1 MKRIGFFLY
10 AILLSAVFCA
20 SGFAQ
25 KDKVVTPLAA
35 DATLADTQAWLVKV
49 IGKNS
54 TFHMGGAKKSISDL
68 KFDGTK
74 FTYTMYSEQVPG
86 DSPEDAT
93 PQGSDSNAREESG
106 AQSSATVF
114 KFDLKDIDPDNV
126 LLKPVPNIKTKMSAI
141 ILQSMP
147 GQNSIGLTTP
157 FKKSA
162 TLATKPTASI
172 IVKENVAEQVKAALE
187 NSPAREVSF
196 SDR

>member
-1 MKRIGFFLY
+1 MKRIKFFLF
-10 AILLSAVFCA
+10 AILLLVFLCA

-25 KDKVVTPLAA
+25 KDKGVTPLAA
-35 DATLADTQAWLVKV
+35 DATLADTEAWLVKV

-74 FTYTMYSEQVPG
+74 FTYTMYSEQTPG

-93 PQGSDSNAREESG
+93 PQDSDSNAREESG
-106 AQSSATVF
+106 AKSSATVF

-126 LLKPVPNIKTKMSAI
+126 LLKPVPNVKMSAI

-157 FKKSA
+157 LQKSA
-162 TLATKPTASI
+162 TLATTPTASI
-172 IVKENVAEQVKAALE
+172 IVKEAVAEQVKAAFEHALKL
-187 NSPAREVSF
+187 SKTGS
-196 SDR
+196 

>member
-1 MKRIGFFLY
+1 MKRSKFFLY
-10 AILLSAVFCA
+10 AILMLVFFCA

-25 KDKVVTPLAA
+25 KDKGVTALAE

-54 TFHMGGAKKSISDL
+54 TFHMGGAKKSIADM

-74 FTYTMYSEQVPG
+74 LVYTMYSERTPG
-86 DSPEDAT
+86 DSPEDAK
-93 PQGSDSNAREESG
+93 PQDSDSNAQEQSS
-106 AQSSATVF
+106 AQSSATVY
-114 KFDLKDIDPDNV
+114 KFDLKDIDPDAILV
-126 LLKPVPNIKTKMSAI
+126 KPVPNANKMSAV

-157 FKKSA
+157 LKKSA

-172 IVKENVAEQVKAALE
+172 IVKEAVAEQVKAAFEHALKL
-187 NSPAREVSF
+187 SKTGS
-196 SDR
+196 

>member
-1 MKRIGFFLY
+1 MKRINFFLF
-10 AILLSAVFCA
+10 AILMMVFLCA

-25 KDKVVTPLAA
+25 KDKGVTPLAA
-35 DATLADTQAWLVKV
+35 DATLADTEAWLVKV

-74 FTYTMYSEQVPG
+74 FTYTMYSEQTPG

-93 PQGSDSNAREESG
+93 PQDSDSNAREESG
-106 AQSSATVF
+106 AKSSATVF

-126 LLKPVPNIKTKMSAI
+126 LLKAVPNVKMSAV

-157 FKKSA
+157 LKKKE

-172 IVKENVAEQVKAALE
+172 IVKEAVAEQVKAAFEHVLKL
-187 NSPAREVSF
+187 SRTGS
-196 SDR
+196 

>member
-1 MKRIGFFLY
+1 MKRIKFFLF
-10 AILLSAVFCA
+10 AILLLVFLCA

-25 KDKVVTPLAA
+25 KDKGVTPLAA
-35 DATLADTQAWLVKV
+35 DATLADTEAWLVKV

-74 FTYTMYSEQVPG
+74 FTYTMYSEQTPG

-93 PQGSDSNAREESG
+93 PQDSDSNAREESG
-106 AQSSATVF
+106 AKSSATVF

-126 LLKPVPNIKTKMSAI
+126 LLKPVPNVKMSAI

-157 FKKSA
+157 LKKSA

-172 IVKENVAEQVKAALE
+172 IVKEAVAEQVKAAFEHALKL
-187 NSPAREVSF
+187 SKTGS
-196 SDR
+196 